1 MNFFGIGPFRL
12 FFIFIIVVGLAMSYG
27 SFTTALIIILAFL
40 PSILYL
46 YWLRNLE
53 KVDREPWELLGQA
66 FTWGAL
72 SSIFLALFI
81 SSSLIALSYGIF
93 GEGTFMDIEIELFVG
108 AVIIAPFV
116 EEAVKPWGILRN
128 QNMRKEVDELEDGS
142 IYGAS
147 CGLGFASTE
156 NLFYGLGPGY
166 LLGGTEGAVILVTAR
181 SLSSTLLHASATS
194 FTGHGIARY
203 IVEKEP
209 FSVVIRHYAAAVAVH
224 ATFNASVIISPIY
237 GFIVALIVAISGIEF
252 TRRRIIDL
260 DLRAADVAYQEQLSL
275 QPSRDDWWKHSSD
288 KWRDKGSS
296 WENKKYRV

>member
-108 AVIIAPFV
+108 AVIVAPFV

-128 QNMRKEVDELEDGS
+128 QNMRKNTTVVLEVMD
-142 IYGAS
+142 
-147 CGLGFASTE
+147 
-156 NLFYGLGPGY
+156 
-166 LLGGTEGAVILVTAR
+166 
-181 SLSSTLLHASATS
+181 
-194 FTGHGIARY
+194 
-203 IVEKEP
+203 
-209 FSVVIRHYAAAVAVH
+209 
-224 ATFNASVIISPIY
+224 
-237 GFIVALIVAISGIEF
+237 
-252 TRRRIIDL
+252 
-260 DLRAADVAYQEQLSL
+260 
-275 QPSRDDWWKHSSD
+275 
-288 KWRDKGSS
+288 
-296 WENKKYRV
+296 